1 MKLKKNQKVI
11 VIAGKDKGKVGVI
24 ERALPAVDKVVV
36 GGVNVVKRHQKSSRE
51 GQKGQI
57 LEKTM
62 PIHISNVMLIDAKE
76 NKRTRIGK
84 KWQNG
89 QYVKYA
95 KRSGSLLK

>member
-36 GGVNVVKRHQKSSRE
+36 EGVNVVKRHQKSGRE

-62 PIHISNVMLIDAKE
+62 PIHVSNVMLIDAKE

-84 KWQNG
+84 KLENG
-89 QYVKYA
+89 RYVKYA
-95 KRSGSLLK
+95 KKSGNLLK

>member
-24 ERALPAVDKVVV
+24 ERALPSVDKVVV
-36 GGVNVVKRHQKSSRE
+36 GGVNVVKRHKKSGKE

-62 PIHISNVMLIDAKE
+62 PIHVSNVMLIDAKE

-84 KWQNG
+84 KLENG
-89 QYVKYA
+89 RYVKYA
-95 KRSGSLLK
+95 KKSGNLLK